1 MVVKIIVSMSTKNI
15 NNWKLE
21 DLEKLRS
28 APKLNK
34 KQSNILFNEL
44 KNIINQSDWITI
56 GVMSPS
62 LTIAIKAV
70 RRIEKKFDYQE
81 MKCITLPSS
90 DGPVF
95 LKANQ
100 KTGEI
105 HARVEYGLGEG
116 ILISCQNNDT
126 SLISKTVGPFPLNFF
141 D

>member
-1 MVVKIIVSMSTKNI
+1 MSTENI
-15 NNWKLE
+15 DNWKLE
-21 DLEKLRS
+21 DLAKLRS
-28 APKLNK
+28 APELSK
-34 KQSNILFNEL
+34 KQCEKLFNEL

-62 LTIAIKAV
+62 LKKGIKAV
-70 RRIEKKFDYQE
+70 RRIEKKFDYKE
-81 MKCITLPSS
+81 MNCITLPSS
-90 DGPVF
+90 DGPIF

-105 HARVEYGLGEG
+105 HARIEYGLGKG

-126 SLISKTVGPFPLNFF
+126 SLISKTLGPFPLNFF

>member
-1 MVVKIIVSMSTKNI
+1 MSKENI
-15 NNWKLE
+15 DIYKLE
-21 DLEKLRS
+21 DLDKYRS

-34 KQSNILFNEL
+34 NQSKILLNEL
-44 KNIINQSDWITI
+44 SRIIRQSDWITI

-62 LTIAIKAV
+62 LKKGINAI
-70 RRIEKKFDYQE
+70 RRIEEKFEYKE

-90 DGPVF
+90 DGPIF

-105 HARVEYGLGEG
+105 HARIEFGLGEG
-116 ILISCQNNDT
+116 ILITCQNHDN
-126 SLISKTVGPFPLNFF
+126 SLISRTIGPFPLDFF